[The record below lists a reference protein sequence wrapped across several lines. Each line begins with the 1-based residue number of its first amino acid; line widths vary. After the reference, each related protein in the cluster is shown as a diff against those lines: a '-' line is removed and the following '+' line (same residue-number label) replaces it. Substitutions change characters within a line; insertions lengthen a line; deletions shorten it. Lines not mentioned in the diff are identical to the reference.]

1 MSFVQKTGVIGTALL
16 GIVALS
22 SCVGSTKNIDN
33 NRAMLTK
40 NINYD
45 SAAKI
50 KGMQDKVYAQAAMQ
64 INKSKDSSDSI
75 PVKTATYADKSTKIT
90 KSKYLEQSL
99 NLADLIS
106 DFIRSD
112 SEDYLEEKNSN
123 ND

>member
-50 KGMQDKVYAQAAMQ
+50 KGMQDKVYAEAAML

-75 PVKTATYADKSTKIT
+75 PVKTATYADKSAKIT
-90 KSKYLEQSL
+90 KSKCLEQSL

-112 SEDYLEEKNSN
+112 SEDYLEENNSS